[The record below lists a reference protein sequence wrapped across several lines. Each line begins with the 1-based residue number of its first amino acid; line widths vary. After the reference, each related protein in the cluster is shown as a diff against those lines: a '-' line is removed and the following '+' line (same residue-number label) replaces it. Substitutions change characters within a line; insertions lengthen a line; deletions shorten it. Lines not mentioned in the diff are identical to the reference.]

1 MLEKKAVDA
10 AKSGVYFY
18 IPSLSEVH
26 KERLRRAGH
35 SPRKRTKCGDM
46 TFYSEMDIEF
56 VREASDPSEVVL
68 FEQGWTAF
76 VALLLALPEEEFPK
90 AKVLDLMAFKSA
102 LDLRRHPA
110 ENKADFIDCMFQKFP
125 RKIGEWQSLAES
137 NAALNNDILRDGHGP
152 RATEAALSTMARSRL
167 AKAAPSLGAAQ
178 VSQPQGASRLGCP
191 SPSSRSSVGVLPVLR
206 QERVGHLRVGRQE
219 APRETRPRCA
229 CACSTRT
236 RPTRRARSPAATTF
250 TSALVARAPP
260 TLPVRAPTGTR
271 PQPTACVT
279 EFFAQA
285 NDHEAWLEGQRICL
299 PWSPLQLRVC
309 TSRPPILWLPWH
321 PSQCLWIAPRPASLC
336 LFAPALL
343 PALMARS
350 TGKAMEATLKMRW
363 PLSCPRPPFSTR
375 PRTAPSRLR
384 GISLPPRVMSS

>member
-125 RKIGEWQSLAES
+125 GKIGEWQSLAES

-178 VSQPQGASRLGCP
+178 VSQPQGASGLSKSQLKKQRRSAAGAAAGASGAPAGGKAGGPPGNP
-191 SPSSRSSVGVLPVLR
+191 SKMR
-206 QERVGHLRVGRQE
+206 
-219 APRETRPRCA
+219 
-229 CACSTRT
+229 
-236 RPTRRARSPAATTF
+236 
-250 TSALVARAPP
+250 
-260 TLPVRAPTGTR
+260 
-271 PQPTACVT
+271 
-279 EFFAQA
+279 
-285 NDHEAWLEGQRICL
+285 
-299 PWSPLQLRVC
+299 
-309 TSRPPILWLPWH
+309 
-321 PSQCLWIAPRPASLC
+321 LC
-336 LFAPALL
+336 LQHTNPANPPCSFPGCNYIHKCPCCPGATHLASAC
-343 PALMARS
+343 PNWNQAAADRVRDRIFR
-350 TGKAMEATLKMRW
+350 TGK
-363 PLSCPRPPFSTR
+363 
-375 PRTAPSRLR
+375 
-384 GISLPPRVMSS
+384 